1 MRSSNITRFDSKG
14 RLLIPSHVR
23 KALRAREGT
32 EIVII
37 PDNEKRYL
45 KIIPLVKGRT
55 AEIRFILED
64 MPGSLARIAGLL
76 SESNLD
82 IIVSESRTLAKG
94 KLAEWD
100 VMVDT
105 SECDDLE
112 EVRKK
117 SLELDNIKNVEML
130 KTK

>member
-1 MRSSNITRFDSKG
+1 MRSSNITSFDSKG
-14 RLLIPSHVR
+14 RLLIPSHIR
-23 KALRAREGT
+23 KALRAEEGT

-45 KIIPLVKGRT
+45 KIIPLAKGRT

-64 MPGSLARIAGLL
+64 MPGSLARIAGFL

-94 KLAEWD
+94 KLAEWN

-105 SECDDLE
+105 TKCDDLE
-112 EVRKK
+112 EVKKK
-117 SLELDNIKNVEML
+117 SLKLDNIKNVEIL